1 MKLNFEEMEGKKK
14 IILKEGFD
22 FRMWGREVINY
33 IEQNYYLLIYCT
45 ISTIF
50 STLWIVV
57 INVEGSKS

>member
-1 MKLNFEEMEGKKK
+1 MRLNFEEMEGKKK
-14 IILKEGFD
+14 MILKEGFD
-22 FRMWGREVINY
+22 FR
-33 IEQNYYLLIYCT
+33 YLLIYCT